1 MTPVDED
8 TPPLKDNT
16 LAGQRQALRQKLRS
30 QRQLIAHR
38 IDPEP
43 GHSSDF
49 PRSVTMRFLLRRR
62 VLVARVL
69 LELLTVLMGAR
80 LLKSVAAALL
90 LSRAL
95 LSAPGAIVPGHS
107 TDDREGRRRSI
118 RLYSPTE

>member
-1 MTPVDED
+1 MTPVDDD
-8 TPPLKDNT
+8 TPPLNHNS
-16 LAGQRQALRQKLRS
+16 LAGQRRALRQKLRS

-43 GHSSDF
+43 SLGSEF

-80 LLKSVAAALL
+80 LLKSIAAALFL
-90 LSRAL
+90 ARVL
-95 LSAPGAIVPGHS
+95 LSAPAGTTPAGLPAPSVPDNSIVF
-107 TDDREGRRRSI
+107 R
-118 RLYSPTE
+118 

>member
-1 MTPVDED
+1 MTPVDDD
-8 TPPLKDNT
+8 TPPLNHDS
-16 LAGQRQALRQKLRS
+16 LAAQRRALRQKLRS

-43 GHSSDF
+43 SHSSEF

-80 LLKSVAAALL
+80 LLKSVAAALFL
-90 LSRAL
+90 ARVL
-95 LSAPGAIVPGHS
+95 LSAPAAIAPTGLPAPPGQ
-107 TDDREGRRRSI
+107 DNAI
-118 RLYSPTE
+118 ILK